1 MSSNIV
7 LPQPGTNNFKTKF
20 KSYINDRITK
30 DSESF
35 TIECSSGNE
44 KKEFAYQKVV
54 KWCIRP
60 EQPYIEENNGVK
72 EYTFRDIKINTK
84 SKH

>member
-7 LPQPGTNNFKTKF
+7 LPQPGTNDFKTKF
-20 KSYINDRITK
+20 ESFIKNRIDK
-30 DSESF
+30 DPEF
-35 TIECSSGNE
+35 TIECSSGKNE

-60 EQPYIEENNGVK
+60 EQPYIEENNSVK
-72 EYTFRDIKINTK
+72 EYKNIKTIFF
-84 SKH
+84 